1 MNEIEALRWQLERY
15 RAILNQTV
23 DRLYNALE
31 ELQRTTLLLLNPD
44 NLGTASDRKI
54 DRWLENEGFAIDED
68 GFFQSLPLLDAFRQG
83 TAPQDAVS
91 VSWGKHLKADP
102 IVRRHL
108 YGHRNIGSHLKH
120 IRDRLGDI
128 GWIYYQDAANVSL
141 QYPFI
146 DQRTAIP
153 FDFDW
158 TAYHTFLS
166 VYPENNP
173 EREIRWT
180 PPTVDYA
187 GEGIILSVSIPV
199 WQGDTFTGLWSI
211 DLPLRYLHQ
220 DFSSSTA
227 LPHQDQFIVD
237 HQGMLILHEKLD
249 AEIDQPQGRLYM
261 HSLTELG
268 GGWAY
273 FDLQSIIAKA
283 GGINVITDTAGIERV
298 YCHCHVPGVDWI
310 LFSGLPKAAMEAA
323 AAGRLQKAF
332 RQIAD
337 GNFSHR
343 IEATAGTA
351 AAPDNTLSTL
361 VDEFNKMS
369 TRLSNAEAHRRK
381 MEKQLLQAQKM
392 EAVGRLAGGV
402 AHDYNNMLSVI
413 IGYTEMAFD
422 RVVSD
427 DPLHADLTE
436 IMDAAKR
443 SKELTRQLLAFA
455 RRQSIAPK
463 VLDINDT
470 VQSMTNMLLPII
482 GEDIDFVWSP
492 GDKIWPIQI
501 DPSQIDQILANL
513 CVNARD
519 AISGVGKIIIETA
532 NTELDEDYCS
542 LHQGFVPGEFVK
554 LTVSDDGAGMDASIL
569 NNIFEP
575 FFTTKAIGHGTG
587 LGLAT
592 VYGIVKQNKGFIN
605 VYSEPGHGS
614 SFRIYLPR
622 ANVSSTATVPQP
634 PSAPLEGNNETVLIV
649 EDNAAILKLTQRML
663 KRLGYRVLGANS
675 PQKAIAM
682 ARNHPEPIDLLLT
695 DVIMPESNGR
705 DLALRM
711 EGICPRIKVLYM
723 SGYTSNIIVN
733 RGVLD
738 EDVVLLQKPFSKN
751 ELASKIKDV
760 LTATTDAT
768 QPSRGQD
775 SQ

>member
-15 RAILNQTV
+15 RAVLNQTV

-31 ELQRTTLLLLNPD
+31 ELQRTTLLLLTRN
-44 NLGTASDRKI
+44 NLDTASDREI
-54 DRWLENEGFAIDED
+54 DKWLQKEGFAIDAD
-68 GFFQSLPLLDAFRQG
+68 GFFQSMPLLEAFRQG

-91 VSWGKHLKADP
+91 VSWGKHLMADP
-102 IVRRHL
+102 IVRRHI
-108 YGHRNIGSHLKH
+108 YSHRNIGSHLNH
-120 IRDRLGDI
+120 IHDRLGDI

-146 DQRTAIP
+146 DQCTAIP

-158 TAYHTFLS
+158 TTYHTFVS
-166 VYPENNP
+166 VNPKNNP
-173 EREIRWT
+173 KRQIRWT

-199 WQGDTFTGLWSI
+199 WRGDAFTGLWSI
-211 DLPLRYLHQ
+211 DLPLRYLYR
-220 DFSSSTA
+220 DFSGSTT
-227 LPHQDQFIVD
+227 LPHQSQFIVD
-237 HQGMLILHEKLD
+237 QQGMLILHEKLH
-249 AEIDQPQGRLYM
+249 AEIDQAQGSLYL
-261 HSLTELG
+261 HSLSELG
-268 GGWAY
+268 GQWVH
-273 FDLQSIIAKA
+273 FDLKRIIAKP
-283 GGINVITDTAGIERV
+283 GGVNVITDADGIEWV

-343 IEATAGTA
+343 IEA
-351 AAPDNTLSTL
+351 APDNTLSTL

-369 TRLSNAEAHRRK
+369 TRLSHVEAHRQE

-402 AHDYNNMLSVI
+402 AHDYNNMISII
-413 IGYTEMAFD
+413 IGYTEMALD
-422 RVVSD
+422 KIASD
-427 DPLHADLTE
+427 NPLYADLTE

-463 VLDINDT
+463 LLNINEI
-470 VQSMTNMLLPII
+470 VRSMIKMLLPII
-482 GEDIDFVWSP
+482 GEDIELVWLP
-492 GDKIWPIQI
+492 GKGIWTIQI

-519 AISGVGKIIIETA
+519 AISSTGKIIIETA
-532 NTELDEDYCS
+532 NTVLDETYCS

-554 LTVSDDGAGMDASIL
+554 LTVSDDGEGMDATIL
-569 NNIFEP
+569 SNIFEP
-575 FFTTKAIGHGTG
+575 FFSTKAIGCGTG

-605 VYSEPGHGS
+605 AYSEPGHGTT
-614 SFRIYLPR
+614 FRIYLPR
-622 ANVSSTATVPQP
+622 VTGASTKKIHKP
-634 PSAPLEGNNETVLIV
+634 PPAPMKGKNETVLVV

-663 KRLGYRVLGANS
+663 KKLGYRVLAANS
-675 PQKAIAM
+675 PQDAITLAQ
-682 ARNHPEPIDLLLT
+682 NHPEPIDLLLT

-705 DLALRM
+705 DLAHRI
-711 EGICPRIKVLYM
+711 EGICPGIKVLYM
-723 SGYTSNIIVN
+723 SGYTSNVIVN

-751 ELASKIKDV
+751 ELAAKVKDV
-760 LTATTDAT
+760 LTQTTKVDRA
-768 QPSRGQD
+768 
-775 SQ
+775 